1 MKILFA
7 TAEAVPFAKTGG
19 LGDVAYA
26 LPKAL
31 KALGHE
37 VGVIMPYYRDI
48 PQALKQDMVFTR
60 HFDIDLSWRSQYVG
74 IFTQTIEGIDFYFVD
89 NEYYFKRDGFYGY
102 FDDGERFSYFSKA
115 VVEWVKDLGEKPEII
130 HCNDWHTGMIPLF
143 VDRERHEGG
152 RLEGVRTLF
161 TIHNL
166 KYQGIF
172 PHQMMGDI
180 LGLEDEYFTYD
191 QVEFEGNV
199 NFLKAGVVFADHVTT
214 VSPTYA
220 EEIKTPYYG
229 EGLDPLMRHVE
240 DKLTGIVNGI
250 DIGLFNPSRDRHL
263 FVNYSYR
270 SLEKRPENKRY
281 LQRLLHLK
289 EDKDIPLL
297 AMVTRLVD
305 AKGLDLL
312 LHIFDE
318 LMQEE
323 VQLVILGTGDKV
335 YEDRLRAYNSYYSDK
350 FSANVFFDHELSQR
364 IYGAADLFLM
374 PSKYEPCGIGQ
385 LIAMR
390 YGALP
395 VVRKTG
401 GLKDTVEPYNKF
413 TREGTGF
420 AFLNYNAH
428 ELLFTIKGAVEVY
441 REEREVW
448 ETLVQRS
455 MKKRLSW
462 KASALK
468 YVALYESLQ
477 KR

>member
-19 LGDVAYA
+19 LGDVAHA

-31 KALGHE
+31 AALGHE

-48 PQALKQDMVFTR
+48 PENLKQDLVFLRHFEVALSWRKQYVGVFTR
-60 HFDIDLSWRSQYVG
+60 TLDGVAY
-74 IFTQTIEGIDFYFVD
+74 YFID
-89 NEYYFKRDGFYGY
+89 NEYYFNREGFYGY
-102 FDDGERFSYFSKA
+102 FDDGERFSYFNKA
-115 VVEWVKDLGEKPEII
+115 VVAWVMDLDEKPDVL

-143 VDRERHEGG
+143 VHQKSHQGG
-152 RLEGVRTLF
+152 PLEKVRTLF

-172 PHQMMGDI
+172 PHHVMGDI
-180 LGLEDEYFTYD
+180 LGLEDGYFTYD

-229 EGLDPLMRHVE
+229 EGLDPLMRHVQH
-240 DKLTGIVNGI
+240 KLTGIVNGI
-250 DIGLFNPSRDRHL
+250 DTGLFNPSRDKAL
-263 FVNYSYR
+263 FSNYSYQ
-270 SLEKRPENKRY
+270 SLDKRGVNKAY

-289 EDKDIPLL
+289 EDPDIPLL

-312 LHIFDE
+312 FHIFDE

-323 VQLVILGTGDKV
+323 IQLVVLGTGDRV
-335 YEDRLRAYNSYYSDK
+335 YEDRLRAYSSYYSDK
-350 FSANVFFDHELSQR
+350 FSANIFFDHQLSQR
-364 IYGAADLFLM
+364 IYAAADLFLM
-374 PSKYEPCGIGQ
+374 PSRYEPCGIGQ

-401 GLKDTVEPYNKF
+401 GLRDTVEPYNKF
-413 TREGTGF
+413 TKEGTGF

-428 ELLFTIKGAVEVY
+428 ELLFTIKGALEVY
-441 REEREVW
+441 RTEPGVW
-448 ETLVQRS
+448 RTLVGRG

-462 KASALK
+462 KASAQK
-468 YVALYESLQ
+468 YIDLYQSL
-477 KR
+477 